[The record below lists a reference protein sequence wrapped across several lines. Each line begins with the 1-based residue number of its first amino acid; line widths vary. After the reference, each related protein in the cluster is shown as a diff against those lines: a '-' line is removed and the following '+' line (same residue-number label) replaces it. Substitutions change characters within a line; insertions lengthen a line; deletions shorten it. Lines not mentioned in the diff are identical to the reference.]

1 MEHEVFRC
9 YYHYYTP
16 SWFFHRLGRFKVMK
30 KYLPYIL
37 SVLRKYSR
45 LALSSWFKTYRPRG
59 SANRVGAENQLSIN
73 SKISAMKKQKSTFNR
88 LYYRPRIFFSL
99 LYSKLQFLKIYPA
112 SHFSVL
118 NCYGIEFYR

>member
-45 LALSSWFKTYRPRG
+45 LALSSWFKTYRARG
-59 SANRVGAENQLSIN
+59 SANRVGA
-73 SKISAMKKQKSTFNR
+73 KIK
-88 LYYRPRIFFSL
+88 Y
-99 LYSKLQFLKIYPA
+99 
-112 SHFSVL
+112 
-118 NCYGIEFYR
+118 

>member
-59 SANRVGAENQLSIN
+59 SANRVGAENQ
-73 SKISAMKKQKSTFNR
+73 
-88 LYYRPRIFFSL
+88 
-99 LYSKLQFLKIYPA
+99 
-112 SHFSVL
+112 VL
-118 NCYGIEFYR
+118 NQFKDIRDEKAKIDF